1 MARHIVLR
9 TTPRVDECIAALD
22 FSIEKQLPPI
32 VDGMPRIKYQWSSN
46 HEETVAE
53 AVKSRV
59 RERSIISIRTSLI
72 QIAKNAEIRMAVT
85 WAYVKAPKKK
95 AALSGCFSTGPD
107 EIALLIPSKPPET
120 SNEAKLRIGPGI
132 ESLNE
137 EVTSTQGMIL
147 IFEETSFDLAIP
159 YCLVLFPSSRH

>member
-9 TTPRVDECIAALD
+9 TTPRVDERIAALD

-59 RERSIISIRTSLI
+59 RERDIISIRTSLI
-72 QIAKNAEIRMAVT
+72 QIAKNAEIRMNVEDF
-85 WAYVKAPKKK
+85 
-95 AALSGCFSTGPD
+95 LSKVENFRLKVCHYRLSIKNFQTRTIYQS
-107 EIALLIPSKPPET
+107 E
-120 SNEAKLRIGPGI
+120 
-132 ESLNE
+132 
-137 EVTSTQGMIL
+137 
-147 IFEETSFDLAIP
+147 
-159 YCLVLFPSSRH
+159 